1 MPTRHQHNLF
11 YVSHMSILNLQGC
24 RTISFLQYLA
34 VAALKD
40 DTTSLTIFTN
50 EHGDAI
56 HESVGTKISSEKGA
70 HDLSAVEDVPS
81 NAHPSQHGQEWSDWK
96 GRKPVTPPLR
106 FRRLSEAGREGGRH
120 HRRRERHGDGAKVM
134 LTDIQDS
141 LSRAVAAELGDP
153 DTACY
158 TRCDVTD

>member
-56 HESVGTKISSEKGA
+56 HESVGTK
-70 HDLSAVEDVPS
+70 
-81 NAHPSQHGQEWSDWK
+81 HGQEWSGRK

-134 LTDIQDS
+134 LADIQDS
-141 LSRAVAAELGDP
+141 LGRAVAAELGDP

-158 TRCDVTD
+158 TRCNVTD